1 MAWRSTRR
9 FSTNATQNLISTQ
22 VNGTNLHTCLGDL
35 YSVSWLED
43 ADSAWNLRE
52 SLARQ
57 MAKVTKETKESHVQ
71 IFGDTSFAGDF
82 AGSFEGDAKDKKLE
96 VAMLRGPVQNRKGV
110 DARRATLSY
119 YQSKAKAGL
128 AGARE
133 AYLAELA
140 FRANMTAR
148 FDAIAAKCG
157 SSATLL
163 KGVPVDVAGFTDDVW
178 QCYKDAVDA
187 VRLSCPRGLNDE
199 HVLGH
204 VGMLGALCADGAPD
218 VASTVRSVC
227 A

>member
-1 MAWRSTRR
+1 M
-9 FSTNATQNLISTQ
+9 ISTQ

-71 IFGDTSFAGDF
+71 IFGDTSFASDF
-82 AGSFEGDAKDKKLE
+82 AGAFEGDAKDKKLE

-128 AGARE
+128 PGARE
-133 AYLAELA
+133 ALAAEMV
-140 FRANMTAR
+140 FRAETTAR
-148 FDAIAAKCG
+148 FDAIAAAHVHVHFDA
-157 SSATLL
+157 SLL
-163 KGVPVDVAGFTDDVW
+163 MGIDVDVASFTDETWD
-178 QCYKDAVDA
+178 CYKAAVDA
-187 VRLSCPRGLNDE
+187 VRLSCPRGISDE
-199 HVLGH
+199 YVLGH
-204 VGMLGALCADGAPD
+204 VGMLGALCAAGAPD
-218 VASTVRSVC
+218 VAASVRAAC

>member
-1 MAWRSTRR
+1 M
-9 FSTNATQNLISTQ
+9 ISTQ

-71 IFGDTSFAGDF
+71 IFGDTSFASDF
-82 AGSFEGDAKDKKLE
+82 AGAFEGDAKDKHGY
-96 VAMLRGPVQNRKGV
+96 LRGDAKAQVRTGV
-110 DARRATLSY
+110 DARAATLSY
-119 YQSKAKAGL
+119 YRSKAKAGL
-128 AGARE
+128 PGARE

-140 FRANMTAR
+140 FRTETSVR
-148 FDAIAAKCG
+148 FDAIAHAH
-157 SSATLL
+157 
-163 KGVPVDVAGFTDDVW
+163 GVVVDVDVVHRGRGFDAISHPSVVVDVESFTDETW
-178 QCYKDAVDA
+178 ACYKAAVDA
-187 VRLSCPRGLNDE
+187 VRLSCPRGINDE
-199 HVLGH
+199 HVMDHLKILAGI
-204 VGMLGALCADGAPD
+204 CAAAPASD

>member
-1 MAWRSTRR
+1 MRR
-9 FSTNATQNLISTQ
+9 KFDFHT
-22 VNGTNLHTCLGDL
+22 GTNLHTCLGDL

-71 IFGDTSFAGDF
+71 IFGDTSFASDF
-82 AGSFEGDAKDKKLE
+82 AGSFEGDAQDKKLE

-119 YQSKAKAGL
+119 YISKARAGL
-128 AGARE
+128 PGARE
-133 AYLAELA
+133 ALDAELA
-140 FRANMTAR
+140 FRTETTAR
-148 FDAIAAKCG
+148 FDAIAAAHG
-157 SSATLL
+157 TSTGLL
-163 KGVPVDVAGFTDDVW
+163 YWDDDVVDVASFDDETW
-178 QCYKDAVDA
+178 DCYKAAVDA
-187 VRLSCPRGLNDE
+187 MRLSCPRGINDE
-199 HVLGH
+199 HVMDHLKILAGI
-204 VGMLGALCADGAPD
+204 CAAAPASD

>member
-1 MAWRSTRR
+1 MRR
-9 FSTNATQNLISTQ
+9 KFDFHTD
-22 VNGTNLHTCLGDL
+22 TNLHTCLGDL

-82 AGSFEGDAKDKKLE
+82 AGSFEGDAQDKKLE

-119 YQSKAKAGL
+119 YLSKARAGL
-128 AGARE
+128 PGARE
-133 AYLAELA
+133 ALDAELE
-140 FRANMTAR
+140 FRTETFLR
-148 FDAIAAKCG
+148 FEAIVRAHNFQQAG
-157 SSATLL
+157 LLWGVVAVDISA
-163 KGVPVDVAGFTDDVW
+163 FTDETWD
-178 QCYKDAVDA
+178 CYKAAVDA
-187 VRLSCPRGLNDE
+187 VRLSCPRGISDE
-199 HVLGH
+199 FVLGH
-204 VGMLGALCADGAPD
+204 VGMLGALCAEGEPD
-218 VASTVRSVC
+218 VASTVRAAC

>member
-1 MAWRSTRR
+1 M
-9 FSTNATQNLISTQ
+9 
-22 VNGTNLHTCLGDL
+22 
-35 YSVSWLED
+35 SWLED
-43 ADSAWNLRE
+43 ADSAFPRE
-52 SLARQ
+52 SLQRQ
-57 MAKVTKETKESHVQ
+57 MAKVVKETKESHVQ
-71 IFGDTSFAGDF
+71 IFGDTSFASDF
-82 AGSFEGDAKDKKLE
+82 AGAFEGDAKDKHGY
-96 VAMLRGPVQNRKGV
+96 LRGDAKAQVRTGV
-110 DARRATLSY
+110 DARTATLSY
-119 YQSKAKAGL
+119 YRSKAKAGL
-128 AGARE
+128 PGARE